1 MSKKKNS
8 IIEFVGFTEDQE
20 EKIWEH
26 LAEEFSDLKP
36 REDRQYTYTELKNE
50 LTEDD
55 RQQLLEILGHRCRQ
69 STKKKLQNR
78 LERFSG
84 SVPVYGVIDRL
95 LYERGQWQ
103 YCAGQSYTDE
113 IRTVRKIF
121 LEEYE

>member
-1 MSKKKNS
+1 MSKKKNN
-8 IIEFVGFTEDQE
+8 IIEFVGFTEDQQ
-20 EKIWEH
+20 EKFWEH
-26 LAEEFSDLKP
+26 LTEEFSDLKP
-36 REDRQYTYTELKNE
+36 REDRQYCYTELKNE

-78 LERFSG
+78 LERFSE
-84 SVPVYGVIDRL
+84 SVPQYGIIDRL

-103 YCAGQSYTDE
+103 YCAGQSYIDE

>member
-1 MSKKKNS
+1 MS
-8 IIEFVGFTEDQE
+8 
-20 EKIWEH
+20 
-26 LAEEFSDLKP
+26 
-36 REDRQYTYTELKNE
+36 REDRQYSYTQLKNQ

-55 RQQLLEILGHRCRQ
+55 KKQLLEILGCRCRQ
-69 STKKKLQNR
+69 STKKKLQVR
-78 LERFSG
+78 LEKFSE
-84 SVPVYGVIDRL
+84 SVPQYGIIDRL